1 MSHHKPLQK
10 AVYSFLPT
18 IHTRG
23 LVPRSCTALPY
34 TFVGRVRRL
43 GDGGGGEGSEVRSR
57 LV

>member
-1 MSHHKPLQK
+1 MSHHEPLQK

-43 GDGGGGEGSEVRSR
+43 GDGGGEGSEVRSR
-57 LV
+57 FV